1 MVQLIGKVFT
11 LILHVEAEGASST
24 AGFIVKHGLEAKPY
38 IENWT
43 KKFNSFKVKLIF
55 KCRPVLLL
63 HCKKHPEFH
72 VVKSRGS

>member
-38 IENWT
+38 IEN
-43 KKFNSFKVKLIF
+43 
-55 KCRPVLLL
+55 
-63 HCKKHPEFH
+63 
-72 VVKSRGS
+72 